1 MKIYYRHYTQM
12 KSKGLLCSPFFVS
25 YCSYSGRNTRRV
37 KEKVQIERCKSK
49 RGVRQHDEADLCI
62 SFTLYRSQTV
72 HHFTPLR
79 ISRSGSLRITYKG
92 SLRITYKVSL
102 QISLQNLSVKSL
114 SSNLSLF
121 KISLK

>member
-1 MKIYYRHYTQM
+1 MRYMRM
-12 KSKGLLCSPFFVS
+12 KSKGLLCSPFFVP

-79 ISRSGSLRITYKG
+79 ISRSGSLRITCKVSLQIALG
-92 SLRITYKVSL
+92 ITCKVSLRITYKGSLGITCKVSL
-102 QISLQNLSVKSL
+102 FV
-114 SSNLSLF
+114 
-121 KISLK
+121 

>member
-1 MKIYYRHYTQM
+1 MLYTQM
-12 KSKGLLCSPFFVS
+12 KSKGLHSSPFFVP

-72 HHFTPLR
+72 RYFTPLR
-79 ISRSGSLRITYKG
+79 ISRSGSLRITCKASLSLQISLGITCKVSLRIIYKG
-92 SLRITYKVSL
+92 SLRITCKVSL
-102 QISLQNLSVKSL
+102 FKSL
-114 SSNLSLF
+114 SV
-121 KISLK
+121 